1 MKIFC
6 IGRNYANHA
15 KEMNSPVPSQP
26 MVFMKPPTSLLKNN
40 EDFYYPDFT
49 ENLHYEVELV
59 LKIAKNG
66 KRVDSPFAL
75 SYIESVGLGID
86 FTARDVQAKCKEK
99 GHPWEIAK
107 AFDNSA
113 VVSPFVSM
121 DDITDDE
128 GNVSFSLYKNDELV
142 QRGNTKDLIFDYTQL
157 IVHISKF
164 FSLQKGDLIY
174 TGTPAGVGPVVIG
187 DVLTGFIGERE
198 MFRCEVK

>member
-26 MVFMKPPTSLLKNN
+26 MVFMKPPTALLKNN

-142 QRGNTKDLIFDYTQL
+142 QQGNTKDLIFNYTEL

>member
-26 MVFMKPPTSLLKNN
+26 MVFMKPPTALLKNN